1 MIMQIYSWLNRHDL
15 RTGHVQLYI
24 KGIYIPSTIHTKYI
38 FWHTWIV
45 YAVAYFDHKKYTA
58 KIDSFLSFMLINFLM
73 QTLQCTKF

>member
-24 KGIYIPSTIHTKYI
+24 KAIHPKYCTHYI
-38 FWHTWIV
+38 FWHTLLIV
-45 YAVAYFDHKKYTA
+45 YAVAYFDHRKYTA

-73 QTLQCTKF
+73 QTLQ